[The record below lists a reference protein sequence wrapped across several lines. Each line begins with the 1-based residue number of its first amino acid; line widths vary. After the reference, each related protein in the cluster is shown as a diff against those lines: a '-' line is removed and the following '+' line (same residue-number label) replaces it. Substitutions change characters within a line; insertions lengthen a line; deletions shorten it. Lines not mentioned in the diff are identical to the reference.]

1 MVYSTQQLIN
11 QFPMYVTDCDI
22 CMFVCEFDV
31 KSQNLSKMWKNRMK
45 AERFFVNNTT
55 KKKLEIFTHVF
66 VINLK
71 KFLYIIY

>member
-1 MVYSTQQLIN
+1 MN
-11 QFPMYVTDCDI
+11 
-22 CMFVCEFDV
+22 
-31 KSQNLSKMWKNRMK
+31 